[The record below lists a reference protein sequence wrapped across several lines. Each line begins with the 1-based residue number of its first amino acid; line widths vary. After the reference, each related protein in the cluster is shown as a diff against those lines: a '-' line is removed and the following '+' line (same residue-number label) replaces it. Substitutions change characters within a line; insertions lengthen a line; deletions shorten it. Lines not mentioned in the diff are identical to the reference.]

1 MLANSDLLLVL
12 QLCWPFNTLVQAGNN
27 YAFDFQAEDLVVDSL
42 GWNVQNETLT
52 LFTTSSFESAFPVI
66 IVVSHLSA
74 RCMMILSMHCL
85 TSTRFPFHPV
95 IAGHDSLVFFE
106 ELSLLSCPPCMRR
119 CIDIG
124 KYSRQCMQA

>member
-1 MLANSDLLLVL
+1 VL

-74 RCMMILSMHCL
+74 RCMMMLSMHCL
-85 TSTRFPFHPV
+85 TSTRFPLHPV
-95 IAGHDSLVFFE
+95 IAGHDSLVLFE

-124 KYSRQCMQA
+124 KCRRQCMQA